1 MSYEGGRLCDT
12 CGADSPWSK
21 VCEVCEVVER
31 NANAHAAELARHKR
45 REARLRKLAAGYR
58 ERAKRPR
65 NAALSKL
72 IAEAHCVEAYLSDG
86 NCTEC
91 GGEPATGEG
100 CALCET
106 LRGLKDAIVMAT
118 PSTARDFVVPS
129 ICGECHGGLQG
140 ERTVHCA
147 LCSEE
152 RRAYAYSTGNADGRV
167 EARSEERQRVF
178 MLIAERAAADLK
190 DGNLIAAAA
199 LLKAAAA
206 MIEEPT
212 R

>member
-91 GGEPATGEG
+91 
-100 CALCET
+100 
-106 LRGLKDAIVMAT
+106 
-118 PSTARDFVVPS
+118 
-129 ICGECHGGLQG
+129 
-140 ERTVHCA
+140 
-147 LCSEE
+147 
-152 RRAYAYSTGNADGRV
+152 AYAYSTGNADGRV